1 MKISTTS
8 TSASGEYAAAYAA
21 QYREQDWPLAVQLYR
36 KLLAAHPDEREAD
49 YAWMQ
54 IQNIVRAVVPRR
66 ELLDAQLELLRL
78 RSPHAANR
86 T

>member
-1 MKISTTS
+1 MKPDTPSPN
-8 TSASGEYAAAYAA
+8 ASGEYAAAYAA

-54 IQNIVRAVVPRR
+54 IQNIVRSVVPRR

>member
-1 MKISTTS
+1 MKPDTTS
-8 TSASGEYAAAYAA
+8 TNASGEYAAAYAA
-21 QYREQDWPLAVQLYR
+21 QYREHDWPLAVQLYR

-54 IQNIVRAVVPRR
+54 LQNIVRSVVPRR

-86 T
+86 M